1 MAAPIF
7 FHILS
12 WLSVANRIKSVF
24 NAIAPGRLIS
34 TVVDALCH
42 CAECKTQPKCDKE

>member
-1 MAAPIF
+1 MATSIF

-24 NAIAPGRLIS
+24 NVIAPWRLIS
-34 TVVDALCH
+34 TVVDSLCH
-42 CAECKTQPKCDKE
+42 CEECKTQPKCDKE